1 MYLITSEIK
10 TEYCFFKNAERIV
23 FIALVAVEMMRF
35 LRDNFQIL
43 FQTADISL
51 LLSNI
56 APEVCLFVILHR
68 ENAQLVQE
76 IIESEILS
84 LM

>member
-1 MYLITSEIK
+1 
-10 TEYCFFKNAERIV
+10 
-23 FIALVAVEMMRF
+23 MMRF

>member
-1 MYLITSEIK
+1 M
-10 TEYCFFKNAERIV
+10 
-23 FIALVAVEMMRF
+23 ALVAVEMMRF

-56 APEVCLFVILHR
+56 MPKVCLLVISHR
-68 ENAQLVQE
+68 KSVQLVQE
-76 IIESEILS
+76 IVKSEILIQ
-84 LM
+84 M